1 MIEYFTKR
9 TAPNNTKYH
18 FVMHTSETGGVWI
31 EVRRMG
37 DKWYQRDDVI
47 LLRKMNNNLQ
57 GLEFFQTLLDSFP
70 RDQLY
75 KE

>member
-9 TAPNNTKYH
+9 IAPNNTTYL
-18 FVMHTSETGGVWI
+18 FVMETSELGNVWI
-31 EVRRMG
+31 HVHRVRP
-37 DKWYQRDDVI
+37 WYKQNERI

>member
-9 TAPNNTKYH
+9 IAPNNTQYH
-18 FVMHTSETGGVWI
+18 FVMQTSELMNTWI
-31 EVRRMG
+31 KVTRIT
-37 DKWYQRDDVI
+37 KWYLPNEVI
-47 LLRKMNNNLQ
+47 LLRKMSNNLE
-57 GLEFFQTLLDSFP
+57 GLTFFQTLLDSFP